1 MTTEARDALAK
12 ALHESAG
19 THSRPVLTRQICPGP
34 SYHDAEADAILAA
47 LAGWT
52 LVPVDTVARLTE
64 SLKWP
69 LAFPCFRED
78 DDDCQAHAAEWP
90 FGNDVCEWVLQARAA
105 LGASDDE

>member
-52 LVPVDTVARLTE
+52 LVRASVADAERCHCGHLDAT
-64 SLKWP
+64 
-69 LAFPCFRED
+69 CDR
-78 DDDCQAHAAEWP
+78 AA
-90 FGNDVCEWVLQARAA
+90 AA

>member
-1 MTTEARDALAK
+1 MTDTEARDALTY
-12 ALHESAG
+12 ALAVTPRGNWTTEEKWIS
-19 THSRPVLTRQICPGP
+19 
-34 SYHDAEADAILAA
+34 AILAA
-47 LAGWT
+47 LDGWT

-69 LAFPCFRED
+69 LTFPCFRED